1 MNVRI
6 CSLKGQL
13 SPEFVLLSVCC
24 LLFSFLSFFLALL
37 LPLHHSKNSK
47 SPLLVRLT
55 ADSTA
60 NWSKDPPTPPPP
72 PPPPWLHS
80 VFIKSAL
87 LCSRLHGNKF
97 PLSGCIDPHACRKSC
112 YCAIFFLM
120 LLHLCLPPTVWSHGY
135 IYIYLC
141 GVSGLS
147 EWAQHLMIARWG
159 S

>member
-1 MNVRI
+1 M
-6 CSLKGQL
+6 
-13 SPEFVLLSVCC
+13 FVA
-24 LLFSFLSFFLALL
+24 SFFLFFFFFFVALL

-60 NWSKDPPTPPPP
+60 NWSKDPPPPPPP

-112 YCAIFFLM
+112 YCAIFFFNVASSLFAT
-120 LLHLCLPPTVWSHGY
+120 HCVVSW